1 MRGFFILL
9 LCLLLAACAKKVQS
23 EDLTNLN
30 GYWEIQKVVFPNGES
45 KNYTINAT
53 IDYIEVV
60 ERTGFRKKVQP
71 ILDGGYQ
78 TSDDAE
84 KFNILEQNDEFYIR
98 YKNDFSE
105 WEEKIKRVTSD
116 ELVLINADQI
126 TYIYKRFEPI
136 KLE

>member
-105 WEEKIKRVTSD
+105 WEEKIKRVTLD

>member
-1 MRGFFILL
+1 MRGSLILL
-9 LCLLLAACAKKVQS
+9 LCFLLAACANKVNS
-23 EDLTNLN
+23 EDLVYLN

-53 IDYIEVV
+53 IDYIEVL
-60 ERTGFRKKVQP
+60 ERSGFRKKVQP
-71 ILDGGYQ
+71 NLKGGYQ

-84 KFNILEQNDEFYIR
+84 RFIILEQNDQFYMR

-116 ELVLINADQI
+116 ELVLINEDQI

-136 KLE
+136 KLD

>member
-1 MRGFFILL
+1 MRGLL
-9 LCLLLAACAKKVQS
+9 VLFLCFLLAACGKKVQS
-23 EDLTNLN
+23 EDLPNLN
-30 GYWEIQKVVFPNGES
+30 GYWEIQKVVFSNGES

-53 IDYIEVV
+53 IDYIEVA

-71 ILDGGYQ
+71 ILDGGYR

-84 KFNILEQNDEFYIR
+84 KFSILEQNDEFYIR

-136 KLE
+136 KIE